1 MEADGVMDTAVSL
14 DMVDALAREIGFD
27 ARYQL
32 NVRQSD
38 TGVWTLSRDSMNTDS
53 TDPVY

>member
-38 TGVWTLSRDSMNTDS
+38 TGVWMLSRDSMNADS